1 MEEHVISENTA
12 AESAAR
18 PEQGFDELLRDRGF
32 QAEFDRRVSRALETA
47 RGKWAQD
54 VQQKVQLARDEE
66 RRLAQ
71 MSAEDRMAHEFEQR
85 SRSLDEREAALRR
98 CELRQQAADA
108 LRSRDLPPE
117 LAEVID
123 TRSEEAMQTSI
134 DSAERAFRAAVKRGV
149 EARLRGGVPQAA
161 NRAAAA
167 DMTDEE
173 YYRTVAPGI

>member
-1 MEEHVISENTA
+1 MEEHVISENMA

-54 VQQKVQLARDEE
+54 TQQRVQSARDEE
-66 RRLAQ
+66 RKLAQ
-71 MSAEDRMAHEFEQR
+71 MSAEDRMEHEFEQR
-85 SRSLDEREAALRR
+85 SRSLDEREAVLHRH
-98 CELRQQAADA
+98 EMHWQAAEA

-117 LAEVID
+117 LADVID

-134 DSAERAFRAAVKRGV
+134 DSAERAFRAAVKRGI
-149 EARLRGGVPQAA
+149 EARMRGGAPQAA
-161 NRAAAA
+161 SRAAAA
-167 DMTDEE
+167 DMSDEE
-173 YYRTVAPGI
+173 YYRTVAPKY

>member
-1 MEEHVISENTA
+1 MEEHMNSENRA

-18 PEQGFDELLRDRGF
+18 PEQGFDELLRNRDF

-54 VQQKVQLARDEE
+54 AQQQVQRARDEE

-71 MSAEDRMAHEFEQR
+71 MSAEDRLAHEFEQR
-85 SRSLDEREAALRR
+85 SRSLDEREAALRHSEMR
-98 CELRQQAADA
+98 WQATEA

-117 LAEVID
+117 LADVID
-123 TRSEEAMQTSI
+123 TGSDEAMQASI
-134 DSAERAFRAAVKRGV
+134 DSAERAFRAAVKRGI
-149 EARLRGGVPQAA
+149 EARMRGGAPQAA
-161 NRAAAA
+161 NRSAAA

-173 YYRTVAPGI
+173 YYRTLAPKI